1 VRVCAAFMRAC
12 ADAVR
17 LQHSRFIALSRDPLP
32 TSSLPAGVPY
42 KTSIVFSLAEG
53 APVSLRA
60 PSSLLSA
67 ALPGRRPR
75 HALQGALM
83 FRAARHRPL
92 QDREVR
98 PPLLAPRD
106 SAHPHTRSH
115 PAHSRPMRTSPITV
129 VDPAAG
135 EQAGGPQVLRFSYL
149 FYADLLASTS
159 DVNTQNALRHL
170 QEMAPFLRV
179 LGCYQQ
185 DCSGRFAPGGA
196 KGSPA

>member
-1 VRVCAAFMRAC
+1 
-12 ADAVR
+12 
-17 LQHSRFIALSRDPLP
+17 
-32 TSSLPAGVPY
+32 
-42 KTSIVFSLAEG
+42 
-53 APVSLRA
+53 
-60 PSSLLSA
+60 
-67 ALPGRRPR
+67 
-75 HALQGALM
+75 
-83 FRAARHRPL
+83 
-92 QDREVR
+92 
-98 PPLLAPRD
+98 
-106 SAHPHTRSH
+106 
-115 PAHSRPMRTSPITV
+115 MRTSPITV